1 MWLLWFWIGSDFCMM
16 LITLWSL
23 IAIYIQW
30 TKTSN
35 ECFGSRCTDVRAQL
49 ESKSQDQPPEAWV
62 ECELPMCTVV
72 VFFGATRLDSP
83 RLVNDKLRTDVI
95 LAPVPV
101 QLHRLL
107 KQSAV
112 FDQTCPLDWIHCRSF
127 IRLAG
132 DLAIVLRARVCF
144 LYQF

>member
-1 MWLLWFWIGSDFCMM
+1 MWLLWFWIGSDFCTM

-35 ECFGSRCTDVRAQL
+35 ECFGSHCTDVRAQL

-83 RLVNDKLRTDVI
+83 QLVNDKLRTDVI

-101 QLHRLL
+101 RLHRLL

-132 DLAIVLRARVCF
+132 DLAIVLCARVCF